1 MQSRLRKRLMVIVLP
16 SLVLG
21 SAIAIGAG
29 ISNQSAGDVA
39 DGSAPPPERHAQRSG
54 TGAPP
59 SDRVFV
65 PSKKISADKPVS
77 FPSDI

>member
-29 ISNQSAGDVA
+29 ISNHSAG
-39 DGSAPPPERHAQRSG
+39 GSAPPPERHAQRSG

-65 PSKKISADKPVS
+65 PSKEISADKPVS

>member
-1 MQSRLRKRLMVIVLP
+1 MQNRLRKRLMVIGLP

-29 ISNQSAGDVA
+29 ISIHSAG
-39 DGSAPPPERHAQRSG
+39 GSPPPPERHAQRSG
-54 TGAPP
+54 AGAPP

-65 PSKKISADKPVS
+65 PSKEISADKPVS

>member
-1 MQSRLRKRLMVIVLP
+1 MVIVLP

-29 ISNQSAGDVA
+29 ISNYSTG
-39 DGSAPPPERHAQRSG
+39 GSAPPPERHAQRSG

-65 PSKKISADKPVS
+65 PSKEISADKPVS